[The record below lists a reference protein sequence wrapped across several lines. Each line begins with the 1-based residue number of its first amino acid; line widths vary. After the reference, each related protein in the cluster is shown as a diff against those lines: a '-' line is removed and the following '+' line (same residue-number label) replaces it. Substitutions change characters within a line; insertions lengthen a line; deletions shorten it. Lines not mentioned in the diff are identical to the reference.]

1 MSSTDNP
8 SLKWCL
14 YLLGTYIF
22 ENLKLRM
29 KRLTGHIEEMGT
41 GGISH
46 FAQLSRWY
54 IVTYWNRS
62 IEFVRKK
69 TKL

>member
-1 MSSTDNP
+1 MSSTEDP

-14 YLLGTYIF
+14 YLLWTYIM
-22 ENLKLRM
+22 EHIELRM
-29 KRLTGHIEEMGT
+29 KRLTGHIEKMGT

-54 IVTYWNRS
+54 IVNYWNQS
-62 IEFVRKK
+62 IRRF
-69 TKL
+69 KL